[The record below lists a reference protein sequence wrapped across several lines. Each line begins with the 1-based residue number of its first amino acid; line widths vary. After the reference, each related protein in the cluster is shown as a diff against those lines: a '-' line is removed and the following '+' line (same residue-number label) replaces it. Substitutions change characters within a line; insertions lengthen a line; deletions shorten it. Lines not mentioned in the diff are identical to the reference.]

1 MIGFEKFFLK
11 NIGKEEIKNLSL
23 HPLSRGRVLKKFID
37 KLEEQ
42 VHN

>member
-23 HPLSRGRVLKKFID
+23 HPFSFRGGGYY
-37 KLEEQ
+37 
-42 VHN
+42 